1 MVAMALCLILL
12 LTSLPPHVILHIVNL
27 VQFWLWPKSWME
39 QLNLLQGVLEPL
51 PPRLLHQ
58 HLHLEFCE
66 FCELCAL

>member
-1 MVAMALCLILL
+1 MALILH
-12 LTSLPPHVILHIVNL
+12 LTSLPPHLILHIFNL
-27 VQFWLWPKSWME
+27 VHFWPKCWME